1 MVKKKIIIVI
11 SGDGWGGAEK
21 QAFLLKEYL
30 GKNFMT
36 EIIWLRDSCDKITMP
51 FNSSKTAIHYL
62 QNPFQSKQL
71 ILFFLSLTKF
81 WSKLFSLNPYALISF
96 GNVSNRASLMIWKFT
111 RVKHFYW
118 NQRDAGLMKVTKAD
132 IFFHKYNTINYI
144 SNSNEGIKFLK
155 KELHAQQNNIYFM
168 PNLLENINPKLIK
181 SNYDI
186 LKKVK
191 VCMIGNFKKS
201 KDHKTLIKSFKILN
215 KRLKKHDVD
224 AILYLIG
231 RDAGMKQELKKLI
244 DKMNLNNFIIFTG
257 WLKNTSKYLHK
268 FDIGVF
274 SSNTEG
280 MPNALIEM
288 MQCGLPIVANKFPT
302 AKEVIPN
309 ENYKFLSE
317 NKNPSDLCEKL
328 YLLIRD
334 KDLRAENAR
343 FNLDKI
349 NRHLNRF
356 EKYNIPNIQVIN

>member
-1 MVKKKIIIVI
+1 MTKKKIIIVI
-11 SGDGWGGAEK
+11 SGEGWGGAEK
-21 QAFLLKEYL
+21 QAFLLREHL

-36 EIIWLRDSCDKITMP
+36 EIIWLRDSCDKIIMP
-51 FNSSKTAIHYL
+51 FENNKTVIHYL
-62 QNPFQSKQL
+62 QNPFQGKQL
-71 ILFFLSLTKF
+71 IFFFRSLTKL

-96 GNVSNRASLMIWKFT
+96 GNVSNRVSLMIWKFT

-132 IFFHKYNTINYI
+132 IFFHKYNSVHYI

-155 KELHAQQNNIYFM
+155 EKLHAQENNIYFM
-168 PNLLENINPKLIK
+168 PNLLESINPKMIK

-186 LKKVK
+186 HKKVK

-201 KDHKTLIKSFKILN
+201 KDHKTLIKSLKILN
-215 KRLKKHDVD
+215 KRLKKHNVN

-231 RDAGMKQELKKLI
+231 RDAGMKPELKKLI

-257 WLKNTSKYLHK
+257 WLKNIPKHLNK
-268 FDIGVF
+268 FDLGVF

-280 MPNALIEM
+280 MPNSLIEM
-288 MQCGLPIVANKFPT
+288 MQCGLPIVANNFPT
-302 AKEVIPN
+302 AKEVLPT
-309 ENYKFLSE
+309 ENYKFISE

-334 KDLRAENAR
+334 KNLRAKNAKS
-343 FNLDKI
+343 NLDKI
-349 NRHLNRF
+349 NLHFKRSK
-356 EKYNIPNIQVIN
+356 KYNIANIQVIN